1 MMLLSVLTLLSPKQ
15 QQLVDN
21 LSAMVIHESSDL
33 DKMTTSDSDKGEV
46 LRTQKGVDLSKVF
59 SNVRNSKFAA
69 DIRLARMLNIL
80 RGDQ

>member
-21 LSAMVIHESSDL
+21 LSALVIHDTSDL
-33 DKMTTSDSDKGEV
+33 GKITSSDSDKGEV